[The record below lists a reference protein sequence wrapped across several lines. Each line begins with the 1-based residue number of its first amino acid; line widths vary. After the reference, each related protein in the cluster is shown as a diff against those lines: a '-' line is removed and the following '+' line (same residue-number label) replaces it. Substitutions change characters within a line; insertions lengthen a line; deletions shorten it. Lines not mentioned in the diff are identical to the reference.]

1 MTKEIV
7 VSYFNENLEWL
18 KHINDYK
25 VTTYNKSGLS
35 IDGTISLP
43 NVGREMN
50 SYFYHIINNY
60 YNLSDWVFFTQ
71 GNPLDHVSNYI
82 EILNGFPET
91 LSKKEKSVDNC
102 HFFSDK
108 PVFECDLYGKPY
120 HWGLNLKSV
129 WDVIFKSS
137 PLESFEFTPG
147 CIFCVTKEQIMIRDV
162 TFYEKCLEVTKN
174 RVSSPW
180 EFERLMPVIFNKDIT

>member
-18 KHINDYK
+18 KQINDYK
-25 VTTYNKSGLS
+25 VTTYNKSSLD

-50 SYFYHIINNY
+50 SYFYHIIENY

-71 GNPLDHVSNYI
+71 GNPLDHVPNYI

-91 LSKKEKSVDNC
+91 LTKKVKSVGDC
-102 HFFSDK
+102 HFFSNK
-108 PVFECDLYGKPY
+108 PVFVCDLYGNPY

-129 WDVIFKSS
+129 WEVIFEST
-137 PLESFEFTPG
+137 PLENCVGRYIYYIHPLFSDNHLHTP
-147 CIFCVTKEQIMIRDV
+147 R
-162 TFYEKCLEVTKN
+162 
-174 RVSSPW
+174 
-180 EFERLMPVIFNKDIT
+180 